1 MKKCILIAV
10 SIAMI
15 IILSACNS
23 KTEYNYS
30 ESDKTLAKDI
40 YTFANE
46 KYKEEDN
53 VYLMAICLFPTE
65 TGGFLEFVY
74 STKPLYSNSNQNEPF
89 GSLGFTTSYCYEIK
103 DSKIIDDKI
112 DTSLGGILG
121 SKNKMMWFQDDGK
134 DKKCDALLEM
144 ARIINN
150 TESQNE

>member
-30 ESDKTLAKDI
+30 ESDKTLAEDI

-89 GSLGFTTSYCYEIK
+89 GSLGFTTGH
-103 DSKIIDDKI
+103 
-112 DTSLGGILG
+112 L
-121 SKNKMMWFQDDGK
+121 
-134 DKKCDALLEM
+134 
-144 ARIINN
+144 
-150 TESQNE
+150 